1 MKRLLLL
8 VALFG
13 ITISPAFCSH
23 WVTVGNGHYV
33 DVDTIVPKQNF
44 EGYELNGRYYEFW
57 TKYVSNGKPYKTI
70 FGKGVV
76 ASANKVLLDCQT
88 RFARRLSYFAYD
100 AQGNEIIG
108 LKMVNEQ
115 WHHLHPRT
123 VPFEAYQF
131 VCSGKYDLH
140 NFKHLDNLLRH

>member
-1 MKRLLLL
+1 MFTEWIKLW
-8 VALFG
+8 FFK
-13 ITISPAFCSH
+13 SE
-23 WVTVGNGHYV
+23 
-33 DVDTIVPKQNF
+33 DQNN
-44 EGYELNGRYYEFW
+44 YEINE
-57 TKYVSNGKPYKTI
+57 SNKAYYKTI